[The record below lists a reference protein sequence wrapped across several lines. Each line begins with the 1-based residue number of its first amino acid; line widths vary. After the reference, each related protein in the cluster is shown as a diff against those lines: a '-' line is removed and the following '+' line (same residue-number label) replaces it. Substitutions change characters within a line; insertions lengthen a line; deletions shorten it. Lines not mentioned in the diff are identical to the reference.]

1 MVNLIASFFG
11 MIIRLIYNLVN
22 HNYFISILIFTLFTK
37 LVLLPLYLKQMK
49 STEEMKKIAPLE
61 KKIQEKYKNDKQK
74 QAEELTKLMSE
85 HKINPLVGCL
95 PLLIQ
100 IPIIFAMFAIVRQP
114 LTYILNMSQEQIK
127 TYAVEVYS
135 EVGEENIDEKFIK
148 NNEINIAKE
157 KDLLDMQVCKGF
169 NLGEVPANVFSKD
182 ETKKASPVA
191 LVIPIFTFILS
202 IISNKLLQRNTADM
216 QAVSEEQEQ
225 MQKSMNMMMPL
236 LSASIAYSMPLALG
250 VYWLFGNIL
259 QIIQQMV
266 ISRIMKKD
274 EEKLA
279 LKEGGK

>member
-1 MVNLIASFFG
+1 
-11 MIIRLIYNLVN
+11 
-22 HNYFISILIFTLFTK
+22 
-37 LVLLPLYLKQMK
+37 
-49 STEEMKKIAPLE
+49 
-61 KKIQEKYKNDKQK
+61 
-74 QAEELTKLMSE
+74 
-85 HKINPLVGCL
+85 
-95 PLLIQ
+95 
-100 IPIIFAMFAIVRQP
+100 
-114 LTYILNMSQEQIK
+114 
-127 TYAVEVYS
+127 
-135 EVGEENIDEKFIK
+135 
-148 NNEINIAKE
+148 
-157 KDLLDMQVCKGF
+157 MQVCKGF